1 MRRHPSAD
9 DLAAHAL
16 GALEPKEE
24 RRVSAHVRR
33 CDRCAAEL
41 TRNLLPAVAVLAESV
56 ERIEPPDTLR
66 QSVMATVHQEAGAPP
81 AAPAARESA
90 DRRSRWGRLAR
101 PATGLAVLALCAAG
115 LTGYLVAQGGEEG
128 TASETIALPSTA
140 SGGGGTLVR
149 EDGEATL
156 HVHGMGQL
164 EQGAVYQV
172 WVATPAGVVPSAS
185 FVPHEDGTATAA
197 VPEAAGDATEVMI
210 TTESSVGHKQP
221 TLPPVMDLRLD

>member
-16 GALEPKEE
+16 GALEPREE
-24 RRVSAHVRR
+24 RRVSAHVQR

-41 TRNLLPAVAVLAESV
+41 TRNLLPAVDVLAESV

-66 QSVMATVHQEAGAPP
+66 QGVMATVHQEAGAPA
-81 AAPAARESA
+81 AAPAAREGGG
-90 DRRSRWGRLAR
+90 RSRRGRLTR
-101 PATGLAVLALCAAG
+101 PAAGLAVLALCAAG
-115 LTGYLVAQGGEEG
+115 VAGYLIAQGGEEAG
-128 TASETIALPSTA
+128 TSETIALPSTA

-164 EQGAVYQV
+164 DQGAVYQV

-197 VPEAAGDATEVMI
+197 VPEAVGDATEVMI